1 MVKDQVPKVFIQQK
15 KDVDLFFRS
24 MSDFKE
30 WWIKVDMVKGRET
43 DVPRFRVGRKKMGG
57 RLETCWHIDI
67 RDPSICGRLSK
78 TQKKEH
84 LKKETLATIIINK
97 NWYPI
102 AD

>member
-57 RLETCWHIDI
+57 RWENSWHIDI
-67 RDPSICGRLSK
+67 RDPSIWGRISK

-84 LKKETLATIIINK
+84 LEKETLATTIGGDK
-97 NWYPI
+97 K
-102 AD
+102 